1 MIVLDAVFEKS
12 APRQEESPVADT
24 PEVCF
29 VGRSNVGKSSALN
42 ALTRRHQLARVSK
55 TPGRTRLLNFF
66 MVTLA
71 DRPGPGRRT
80 AAVRLCDLPGY
91 GYAEAPKT
99 ERKTWGAMI
108 GAYLEKRET
117 LCAIVM
123 LVDAEVGP
131 QPKDLEMMEVLRTV
145 DRPLIIAATKSDKLP
160 RTRLAQAL
168 DKVARVLEVPRA
180 SVLPFSSHEN
190 TGLKELWNAI
200 CAASG
205 VFGRD
210 TSLLLGPVDES
221 GEADESAGEDV
232 S

>member
-12 APRQEESPVADT
+12 APRQEESPPADM

-42 ALTRRHQLARVSK
+42 VLTKRHQLARVSK

-66 MVTLA
+66 HVTLA
-71 DRPGPGRRT
+71 DRSGPGRRT
-80 AAVRLCDLPGY
+80 ASIRLCDLPGY
-91 GYAEAPKT
+91 GYAEAPKA

-108 GAYLEKRET
+108 GAYLEKRQT

-145 DRPLIIAATKSDKLP
+145 DRPIIIAATKSDRLP
-160 RTRLAQAL
+160 RTRVGQAL
-168 DKVARVLEVPRA
+168 DKVAKVLEVPRT
-180 SVLPFSSHEN
+180 SVLAFSSHEQK
-190 TGLKELWNAI
+190 GLGELWNAI
-200 CAASG
+200 CAATG
-205 VFGRD
+205 VFGRNTD
-210 TSLLLGPVDES
+210 LLLGPAPE
-221 GEADESAGEDV
+221 GEGEDA
-232 S
+232 